1 MHDIAVLI
9 TDTQENNNKKAAS
22 FSVVAVRLASTLLK
36 KDEHVHSS

>member
-9 TDTQENNNKKAAS
+9 TDTQEKIKLHRLV
-22 FSVVAVRLASTLLK
+22 VVAVRLASTLLK